1 MRTRTPWTYQ
11 GKPYPVTCGE
21 YIGFLYRITCTHP
34 EAQKQYL
41 GRKFF
46 YFKFNTKTLKKE
58 SDWKTYKGS
67 SKNVHAAIEQY
78 GEEHFQFEILQLFKT
93 KAGLSYAEI
102 EALVTA
108 EVLHATGPTGERLY
122 WNDAIGNI
130 KFIAKERID
139 REHKAKLA
147 AAWTPE
153 MRAAVSARMQGN
165 TYGTLLS
172 EKSRQAVSARTRGR
186 RASKETRAKMASH
199 WTTEKKATRGAERRK
214 VTPEISAKIKELSSQ
229 GKSSR
234 EIAAVLSLNKTTVSR
249 YR

>member
-93 KAGLSYAEI
+93 KGGLSYAEI

-130 KFIAKERID
+130 KFIAKERFSP
-139 REHKAKLA
+139 EHKARLA
-147 AAWTPE
+147 ASVQKTWTE
-153 MRAAVSARMQGN
+153 DRKQAQAERIAA
-165 TYGTLLS
+165 
-172 EKSRQAVSARTRGR
+172 
-186 RASKETRAKMASH
+186 ASKGNKH
-199 WTTEKKATRGAERRK
+199 HLK
-214 VTPEISAKIKELSSQ
+214 VTPDVAKKILALVK
-229 GKSSR
+229 KKVMR
-234 EIAAVLSLNKTTVSR
+234 KDIAAELGLNICTIREVVSNPSK
-249 YR
+249 YL